1 MKNKI
6 YLIYLISSIILISCN
21 NTKSKVKEEEI
32 ESPYIYVGVEN
43 GDKTK
48 DTLEIMFSDVLTDS
62 LKISKQKLQSICE
75 SGVHYGDW
83 NVKFRPTYKFDDGF
97 IYFDEEEDEI
107 LFSIKGTCEN
117 GYGVRDEITS
127 IISFNRKGIMKND
140 EDGLPKIT
148 TF

>member
-32 ESPYIYVGVEN
+32 ESPYIYVDVEN

-62 LKISKQKLQSICE
+62 LKISKKRLQSICDN
-75 SGVHYGDW
+75 GVLYGDW
-83 NVKFRPTYKFDDGF
+83 NVKFKPTYKYDDGF
-97 IYFDEEEDEI
+97 LYFDEEENEI
-107 LFSIKGTCEN
+107 LFSLKGTCEN

-127 IISFNRKGIMKND
+127 IISFDTRGIMKNN
-140 EDGLPKIT
+140 EDDLPKIVS
-148 TF
+148 F